1 MKKLTIGLAVLL
13 SGFAANSFAALPT
26 GTSRYAVCVPQLCG
40 GFTFGLYGIYWQ
52 PSTSEQD
59 FVERFSRDDKSG
71 DRDGDHHEVNP
82 RYRWGFMANIGY
94 VFPCSG
100 NDIRLGYIYYKHN
113 HENNRDRREGD
124 DDDDSVDGETFLPT
138 ISDGWNPTHTS
149 TVELANVA
157 SWNHSLDTDPRHARA
172 HTEFR
177 LDAVDLDF
185 GQYVNVGCN
194 LRFRFFGGLRYAR
207 IEHRLNAT
215 FEGRHDHE
223 KDDGALGIPMVG
235 TDLNN
240 VAVDFDVDGDIREH
254 VHQRS
259 EFNGI
264 GPRLGVNAG
273 YHVGGGFGVVGE
285 LSTSLLV
292 GREKHHIHDRFEEEL
307 KFEAKALHESTL
319 FDLDTE
325 YRDNNEWERNLNFNH
340 RTRVVPNID
349 AKLGID
355 YTYQFCNCSH
365 TKLTIEAGW
374 YVSEYFDSAERS
386 SSAAIDHPEFRPR
399 RTLDTSFQGPYVGV
413 QVTI

>member
-13 SGFAANSFAALPT
+13 SGLAANSFAALPT

-52 PSTSEQD
+52 PNTSEQD
-59 FVERFSRDDKSG
+59 FVLRFHRDDDK
-71 DRDGDHHEVNP
+71 DRNRDGDHGEVNP
-82 RYRWGFMANIGY
+82 NYQWGFMANIGY

-100 NDIRLGYIYYKHN
+100 NDVRLAYTYYQHTHSN
-113 HENNRDRREGD
+113 HRGRDD
-124 DDDDSVDGETFLPT
+124 NDDSIDNDGEVLLPT
-138 ISDGWNPTHTS
+138 ISSGWNPTHATDL
-149 TVELANVA
+149 VLANIE
-157 SWNHSLDTDPRHARA
+157 SFNHPIDTDPRRARA

-194 LRFRFFGGLRYAR
+194 LRFRFFGGARYAR
-207 IEHRLNAT
+207 IEHRLNAH
-215 FEGRHDHE
+215 FEGHHHHE
-223 KDDGALGIPMVG
+223 TDDTAPGIPVVG
-235 TDLNN
+235 TDLDG
-240 VAVDFDVDGDIREH
+240 VAVDFDVDGDVRQH

-259 EFNGI
+259 QFTGV
-264 GPRLGVNAG
+264 GPRLGINAD

-285 LSTSLLV
+285 LSSSLLV
-292 GREKHHIHDRFEEEL
+292 GRQRHHNHHRFEEEFDL
-307 KFEAKALHESTL
+307 TATDVHTSTL
-319 FDLDTE
+319 FTLGNVYGDPT
-325 YRDNNEWERNLNFNH
+325 YWEHSANFNH

-349 AKLGID
+349 AKLGVD

-365 TKLTIEAGW
+365 TKLTVEAGW
-374 YVSEYFDSAERS
+374 YVSEYFDSTERS
-386 SSAAIDHPEFRPR
+386 STATLEHPEFRPR